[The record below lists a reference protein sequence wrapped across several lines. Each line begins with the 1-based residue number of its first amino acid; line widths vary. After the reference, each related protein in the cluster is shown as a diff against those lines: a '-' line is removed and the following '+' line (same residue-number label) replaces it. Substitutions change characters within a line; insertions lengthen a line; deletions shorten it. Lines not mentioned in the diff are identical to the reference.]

1 MIQKISQSPVD
12 DGFVQN
18 PYPFYEECLA
28 SGGKVFW
35 SDYNMISLFKHED
48 VSKILKD
55 RRFGR
60 ECPEEKKQEEVQ
72 NEESSDS
79 NKVIVE
85 EVKEDVKE
93 PEQQPEQKTEESVK
107 ENKIQE
113 DKSVE
118 DKKELEDY
126 SEGVKRRIA
135 KLTKKMREAE
145 RQKEAA
151 LEYAKGVKA
160 EADKTKTRLSTMEPG
175 YMTAMEGRVT
185 SGLEAAA
192 AKLAAAREAGDLKAE
207 IEAQKQIAKLGL
219 EEARVELMKKKAEA
233 ESKQKPV
240 KQPTLE
246 DAIKPKE
253 SAPDPK
259 ATEWAE
265 RNEWFGKDNAMTYTA
280 FDLHKTLT
288 EVEGMDP
295 STDEYYAEIDKRMR
309 IDFPHKFAKSEDKVP
324 TKPTQTVASAKRS
337 VNPGRKTVRL
347 TPSQVTI
354 AKKLGVPLEEY
365 AKQLN
370 ITKEV

>member
-1 MIQKISQSPVD
+1 MPETRKYETNEMVD
-12 DGFVQN
+12 IDN
-18 PYPFYEECLA
+18 
-28 SGGKVFW
+28 SGPEV
-35 SDYNMISLFKHED
+35 DVTLPED
-48 VSKILKD
+48 
-55 RRFGR
+55 
-60 ECPEEKKQEEVQ
+60 KK
-72 NEESSDS
+72 
-79 NKVIVE
+79 E
-85 EVKEDVKE
+85 EVKDEQVVESNEPIIEEVKTEE
-93 PEQQPEQKTEESVK
+93 PEPQAKPEQKTEEPVK
-107 ENKIQE
+107 EEKEVKVQE
-113 DKSVE
+113 DKNPE
-118 DKKELEDY
+118 DKKELEEY

-160 EADKTKTRLSTMEPG
+160 EADKTKTKLTTMEPS
-175 YMTAMEGRVT
+175 YMSAMENRVT

-192 AKLAAAREAGDLKAE
+192 AKLAKAREAGDLTAE
-207 IEAQKQIAKLGL
+207 IQAQKEIARLGL
-219 EEARVELMKKKAEA
+219 EEARVEMMKKKAEA

-246 DAIKPKE
+246 DAIKPQT
-253 SAPDPK
+253 APSDPR
-259 ATEWAE
+259 ANEWAE
-265 RNEWFGKDNAMTYTA
+265 KNLWFGTDSAMTYTA
-280 FDLHKTLT
+280 FDLHDKLT
-288 EVEGMDP
+288 KEEGMDP

-309 IDFPHKFAKSEDKVP
+309 IDFPHKFAKSEDKVT

>member
-1 MIQKISQSPVD
+1 MPETRKYETNEMVD
-12 DGFVQN
+12 IDN
-18 PYPFYEECLA
+18 
-28 SGGKVFW
+28 SGPEV
-35 SDYNMISLFKHED
+35 D
-48 VSKILKD
+48 VTL
-55 RRFGR
+55 
-60 ECPEEKKQEEVQ
+60 PEEKK
-72 NEESSDS
+72 
-79 NKVIVE
+79 E
-85 EVKEDVKE
+85 EVKDEKVVESNESIIEEVKTEE
-93 PEQQPEQKTEESVK
+93 PQSEKETEQKTEEPVK
-107 ENKIQE
+107 EKEEVKKEIKVQE
-113 DKSVE
+113 DKSSE
-118 DKKELEDY
+118 DKKELEEY
-126 SEGVKRRIA
+126 SEGVKKRIA

-160 EADKTKTRLSTMEPG
+160 EADKTKSKLSTMEPG

-219 EEARVELMKKKAEA
+219 EEARVELMKKRAEA

-240 KQPTLE
+240 KQPSLNE
-246 DAIKPKE
+246 AIQPKTT
-253 SAPDPK
+253 APDPR
-259 ATEWAE
+259 AEAWAE
-265 RNEWFGKDNAMTYTA
+265 KNEWFGKDNAMTYTA
-280 FDLHKTLT
+280 FDLHKKLT
-288 EVEGMDP
+288 EEEGMDP

-309 IDFPHKFAKSEDKVP
+309 IDFPHKFVTTENKVT
-324 TKPTQTVASAKRS
+324 TKPSQTVASAKRS

>member
-1 MIQKISQSPVD
+1 MPETRKYETNEMVD
-12 DGFVQN
+12 IDN
-18 PYPFYEECLA
+18 
-28 SGGKVFW
+28 SGPEV
-35 SDYNMISLFKHED
+35 DVTLPED
-48 VSKILKD
+48 
-55 RRFGR
+55 
-60 ECPEEKKQEEVQ
+60 KK
-72 NEESSDS
+72 
-79 NKVIVE
+79 E
-85 EVKEDVKE
+85 EVKDEQVVESNEPIIEEVKTEE
-93 PEQQPEQKTEESVK
+93 PQAEPEQKTEEPVK
-107 ENKIQE
+107 EEKEVKVQE
-113 DKSVE
+113 DKNPE
-118 DKKELEDY
+118 DKKELEEY

-160 EADKTKTRLSTMEPG
+160 EADKTKTKLTTMEPS
-175 YMTAMEGRVT
+175 YMSAMENRVT

-192 AKLAAAREAGDLKAE
+192 AKLAKAREAGDLTAE
-207 IEAQKQIAKLGL
+207 IQAQKEIARLGL
-219 EEARVELMKKKAEA
+219 EEARVEMMKKKAEA

-246 DAIKPKE
+246 DAIKPQT
-253 SAPDPK
+253 APSDPR
-259 ATEWAE
+259 ANEWAE
-265 RNEWFGKDNAMTYTA
+265 KNLWFGTDSAMTYTA
-280 FDLHKTLT
+280 FDLHDKLT
-288 EVEGMDP
+288 KEEGMDP

-309 IDFPHKFAKSEDKVP
+309 IDFPHKFAKSEDKVT